1 MKFRT
6 PTEHNRTHTSQPQ
19 ISRGPSGGDTP
30 GHIPNPEVK
39 PSSADGTAGA
49 TRWESRSPREPTR
62 PRPPTRAAS
71 SHVTGYSS
79 PPHPGAPPSRS
90 AHRGGDGSGD
100 LTPGPCRV
108 RRHRAVP
115 CLGITGSLPAVEVDH
130 AGVGAM
136 RVALARRG
144 QGRRDHRHP
153 RRGCGRS
160 RDRCRASP
168 GRCQGRQ
175 PLATAHRPGSVGPPA
190 PPARPEGLSSSRG
203 ARSAPVRGPPG
214 WPRGARRWSAGCR
227 RRDGRRS
234 GRRARC
240 GRGRP
245 RRCG

>member
-1 MKFRT
+1 VAPAEGTHPDTFRT
-6 PTEHNRTHTSQPQ
+6 RKLSPPAPMVLPGQPGGRVGR
-19 ISRGPSGGDTP
+19 RGNPP
-30 GHIPNPEVK
+30 GRGRPH
-39 PSSADGTAGA
+39 G
-49 TRWESRSPREPTR
+49 R
-62 PRPPTRAAS
+62 PRAMSRVPRAALS
-71 SHVTGYSS
+71 QRTGVAT
-79 PPHPGAPPSRS
+79 GS
-90 AHRGGDGSGD
+90 AHQGGDGCED

-108 RRHRAVP
+108 RRHRAVSRF
-115 CLGITGSLPAVEVDH
+115 GITGSLPEVEVDH
-130 AGVGAM
+130 GGVGAT
-136 RVALARRG
+136 RVALTRRG

-175 PLATAHRPGSVGPPA
+175 PLATAHRPRSVGPPA

-203 ARSAPVRGPPG
+203 ARSARGRGPPG

-227 RRDGRRS
+227 RRDGRRT

-240 GRGRP
+240 ARGRP